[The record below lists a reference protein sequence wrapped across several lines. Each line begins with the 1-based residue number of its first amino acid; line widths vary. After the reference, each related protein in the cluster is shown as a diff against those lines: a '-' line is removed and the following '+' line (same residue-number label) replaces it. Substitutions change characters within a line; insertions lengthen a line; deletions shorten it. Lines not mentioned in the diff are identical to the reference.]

1 MGEVM
6 EEYLNGIFDDI
17 KNELEDDTDFNDFL
31 NEIL

>member
-1 MGEVM
+1 M
-6 EEYLNGIFDDI
+6 EEYLNGIYDEI

>member
-1 MGEVM
+1 M
-6 EEYLNGIFDDI
+6 EEYLNGIFDEI

>member
-6 EEYLNGIFDDI
+6 EEYLNEIFDDI

>member
-1 MGEVM
+1 M
-6 EEYLNGIFDDI
+6 EEYLNEIFDDI